1 MGIRVVAFGGW
12 VGLGEDAE
20 VRCSPVSCRQ
30 AEPTALSR
38 AAGLLLCPP
47 VPWRWGKV
55 DLSAGLPAALQ
66 TPCVSSFLVLSLWIL
81 GSGQV
86 AVVKPGAVYV
96 SAAPRP
102 VWPQSSLAQLCLL
115 AMQGGSTVLGH
126 VLIAA
131 VWAPSP
137 GFPD

>member
-1 MGIRVVAFGGW
+1 M
-12 VGLGEDAE
+12 
-20 VRCSPVSCRQ
+20 
-30 AEPTALSR
+30 
-38 AAGLLLCPP
+38 
-47 VPWRWGKV
+47 
-55 DLSAGLPAALQ
+55 DLSAGLPAALH

-137 GFPD
+137 GFPDRSDKEAPGQLRVTLGTTPVSSV